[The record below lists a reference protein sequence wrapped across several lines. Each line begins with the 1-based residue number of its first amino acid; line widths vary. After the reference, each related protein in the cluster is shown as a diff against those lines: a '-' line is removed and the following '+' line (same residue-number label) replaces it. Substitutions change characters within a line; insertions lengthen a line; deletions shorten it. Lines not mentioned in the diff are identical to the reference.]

1 MSDRLIS
8 LFEKM
13 ASGFNKLFIIEGT
26 SSRSKGEKDVY
37 TYGKQRC
44 NT

>member
-13 ASGFNKLFIIEGT
+13 ASGFSKLLMMEGT
-26 SSRSKGEKDVY
+26 NSRSKEKKESVISWGE
-37 TYGKQRC
+37 RF
-44 NT
+44 